1 MDLDNNF
8 NILKFILYRNLVLYR
23 KMDLIIQEAERE
35 KLHGN

>member
-35 KLHGN
+35 KLQGN